1 MSDVTAARRW
11 ADAILTGAND
21 EQASLVVDAVNGLP
35 GGVGRASVILACAQI
50 LAQSITNAP
59 PDLAAAVRDGILIMI
74 DDYAMHFALDDA
86 R

>member
-11 ADAILTGAND
+11 ANAILAGAND
-21 EQASLVVDAVNGLP
+21 EQASRVVDAVNGLP

-59 PDLAAAVRDGILIMI
+59 PGLAAEVRDGILIMI

-86 R
+86 G